1 MVKALEAALVQRERK
16 QAALWDSRRELD
28 AVASGLAEA
37 RPAFLPAALHRL
49 AATELLL
56 MNAATEVEAARRR
69 LLSAKGRQNV
79 LAARER
85 LLRSAADR
93 KAIEEDT
100 LEQALIMAAK
110 ASGKDDVV
118 D

>member
-1 MVKALEAALVQRERK
+1 
-16 QAALWDSRRELD
+16 
-28 AVASGLAEA
+28 
-37 RPAFLPAALHRL
+37 
-49 AATELLL
+49 
-56 MNAATEVEAARRR
+56 
-69 LLSAKGRQNV
+69 
-79 LAARER
+79 